1 MAPAA
6 IFWFTGL
13 SGAGKTTLAEAV
25 RDRLTSEGRNVLT
38 LDGDQVRETFH
49 RMLGFSPEDIR
60 ENNRLIAE
68 LCIRHRGA
76 CDAIFVPIISP
87 FRESRAAARARLAPG
102 FFEIYVSASLET
114 VAGRDVK
121 GLYARAEAGA
131 TGAMIGAPGG
141 VPYEVPERPDLLID
155 SAGETPAQS
164 ADRLAGFV
172 AARIGMASPAHAA
185 AADTAFPAE

>member
-1 MAPAA
+1 MAQAA

-25 RDRLTSEGRNVLT
+25 RDRLTAERRRILI
-38 LDGDQVRETFH
+38 LDGDQVRAAYH
-49 RMLGFSPEDIR
+49 RRLGFTPEDIR

-76 CDAIFVPIISP
+76 CDAILVPIISP
-87 FRESRAAARARLAPG
+87 FRDSRAAARAQLAPG
-102 FFEIYVSASLET
+102 FFEIHVSASLET

-141 VPYEVPERPDLLID
+141 VPYEAPERPDLVID
-155 SAGETPAQS
+155 SAGETPEQS
-164 ADRLAGFV
+164 SDRFAGFV
-172 AARIGMASPAHAA
+172 AARSPARAL
-185 AADTAFPAE
+185 PA